1 MTIMNNVMTTTL
13 AIHCREKGVRL
24 AQTMRAG
31 PRIGPWEYSYKRL
44 KLAQIMDKLGVIL
57 TPVMGCGRASL
68 RSVAWAI
75 LMPVTLKYTHLLS
88 ESVRPRRP
96 PGPVAGDGD
105 RRPEAVG
112 IRGNPQG

>member
-44 KLAQIMDKLGVIL
+44 KLAQRLGRRGVFL
-57 TPVMGCGRASL
+57 TCSREPFGSIPTWG
-68 RSVAWAI
+68 SVA
-75 LMPVTLKYTHLLS
+75 LS
-88 ESVRPRRP
+88 FQKKEVLNMLANL
-96 PGPVAGDGD
+96 V
-105 RRPEAVG
+105 
-112 IRGNPQG
+112 